1 MEQIE
6 CELRSFIDEEKYFE
20 LIRKFR
26 KEGESIADDDQVTYY
41 FDVPQDLRIQKNNSY
56 AKIWLKKGKLHDE
69 AREEIEVHFSKDDFD
84 NLEKIFSTIG
94 INPEIKWFRK
104 RNEFSW
110 QGIKVCV
117 DCTKGY
123 GYILE
128 LERMAT
134 VKEKDSSLAALKEK
148 LQELGVKETPKE
160 IFDQRFEHYKK
171 HWRSLVGGD
180 K

>member
-6 CELRSFIDEEKYFE
+6 CELRSFIDEKKYCE
-20 LIRKFR
+20 LICKFR
-26 KEGESIADDDQVTYY
+26 KEAESIADDDQVTYY

-69 AREEIEVHFSKDDFD
+69 AREEIEIHFSKDDFD
-84 NLEKIFSTIG
+84 NLEKMFSAID

-104 RNEFSW
+104 RNEFLW
-110 QGIKVCV
+110 QGIKICV
-117 DCTKGY
+117 DYTKGY

-128 LERMAT
+128 LERMVAAE
-134 VKEKDSSLAALKEK
+134 EKDSSLAILKTK
-148 LQELGVKETPKE
+148 LRELGVEETPKE
-160 IFDQRFEHYKK
+160 IFNQRFEYYKK
-171 HWRSLVGGD
+171 HWRSLMGSD